1 MTKSEAKKLADLR
14 NKFGALQIHFKLIS
28 DLQDLYKKD
37 IVAYE
42 VLKERLDE
50 IFQRNEREAIDSM
63 KEIKEILDS
72 FG

>member
-1 MTKSEAKKLADLR
+1 MTKLEVKKIEDLR
-14 NKFGALQIHFKLIS
+14 NKFGPLLMHFKLIE
-28 DLQDLYKKD
+28 DLQNLYKKD

-50 IFQRNEREAIDSM
+50 IFQRNEKEAIDSM
-63 KEIKEILDS
+63 REIKQILDS